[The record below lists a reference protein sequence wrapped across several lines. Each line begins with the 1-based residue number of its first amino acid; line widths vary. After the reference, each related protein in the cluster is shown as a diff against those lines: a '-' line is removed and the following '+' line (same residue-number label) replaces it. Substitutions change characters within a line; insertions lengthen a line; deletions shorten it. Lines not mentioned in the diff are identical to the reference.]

1 MGKSIKKR
9 GLSYSETE
17 INATET
23 ILKQYSEAIF
33 GFEKID
39 IRQKGRTRE
48 TADLVKIFCKHAC
61 YNLGFSLTRV
71 GHFLSRDHATVLHA
85 CKQYDNLYLKDRS
98 FREKARFFIDRFYTI
113 DGQIDHQPNK
123 KEMTSLINTASEE
136 TIGVWL
142 QMIRETE
149 IIKQTKVEYEQI

>member
-1 MGKSIKKR
+1 MSKNIQKR
-9 GLSYSETE
+9 GLSYSESE

-23 ILKQYSEAIF
+23 ILKQYTDTIF
-33 GFEKID
+33 DSEKID
-39 IRQKGRTRE
+39 IRQKGRRRE

-71 GHFLSRDHATVLHA
+71 GYFLSREHATVLHA
-85 CKQYDNLYLKDRS
+85 CKQYDNLYLKDRA

-113 DGQIDHQPNK
+113 DGQIDHEPNK
-123 KEMTSLINTASEE
+123 KNLSSLINTASEE
-136 TIGVWL
+136 TRGDWL
-142 QMIRETE
+142 QMIMETE